1 MRHETS
7 IPTVLS
13 FWFDETEPKQWFIK
27 DADFDEQIKTRFE
40 PLIKRAL
47 AGQLDSWSETAEGNL
62 ALIILLDQMTRNIY
76 RNNPMSFAGDDMA
89 LAFCLK
95 GITRNDHI
103 TLADGDSNAKVRFLF
118 MPMMH
123 AENLDIQDR
132 SLPLFQTH
140 CDENTYNYAVLHRD
154 IIARFGHFPHR
165 NAILGRPSTDEEIQ
179 FLTEPNSSF

>member
-13 FWFDETEPKQWFIK
+13 FWFDETDPKQWFIK
-27 DADFDEQIKTRFE
+27 DANFDEQIKTRFE

-95 GITRNDHI
+95 GTNRNDHI
-103 TLADGDSNAKVRFLF
+103 TLADGNENARTCNFFVAKYVQILSKSFNKPKVW
-118 MPMMH
+118 
-123 AENLDIQDR
+123 AE
-132 SLPLFQTH
+132 S
-140 CDENTYNYAVLHRD
+140 
-154 IIARFGHFPHR
+154 ARGP
-165 NAILGRPSTDEEIQ
+165 IC
-179 FLTEPNSSF
+179 